1 MKAAMLTE
9 IPKLDEREVQAEF
22 DTNEGQRTILL
33 YTTKMWITEQGAR
46 QLRDWLSRALGE

>member
-1 MKAAMLTE
+1 MIE

-22 DTNEGQRTILL
+22 DVNDGELTICL

-46 QLRDWLSRALGE
+46 QLRDWLSKALGE

>member
-1 MKAAMLTE
+1 MPQLIE

-46 QLRDWLSRALGE
+46 QLRDWLSRSLGE